1 MVTIPSGELRQKL
14 EQEIVTGAIP
24 PGSKLDE
31 ASLAARFDVSRTPIR
46 EALHQL
52 SMMGLVEIK
61 PRRGAFVRKVG
72 LKELVEM
79 FEVMAELEGMCGRL
93 AAERMTDEERS
104 ELISLHES
112 SKMHVDAQ
120 DFDGYYQANVAFHE
134 AIYRGSHNEYLSG
147 QTKSLRNR
155 LAPYRRL
162 QLRRAN
168 RLGNSYK
175 EHGFIANAIKNH
187 DGKVA
192 CKLLG
197 AHVTVQQGSFN
208 DFIASLPMDIIDQS
222 A

>member
-1 MVTIPSGELRQKL
+1 MATVRSGELRRIL
-14 EQEIVTGAIP
+14 EQEIVTGVIA
-24 PGSKLDE
+24 PGYKLDE
-31 ASLAARFDVSRTPIR
+31 VSLASRFDVSRTPVR

-79 FEVMAELEGMCGRL
+79 FEIMAALEGMCGRL
-93 AAERMTDEERS
+93 AAERMTDAER
-104 ELISLHES
+104 LGLVSLHLD
-112 SKMHVDAQ
+112 SKSHVDAE
-120 DFDGYYQANVAFHE
+120 DFDGYYQANVVFHE
-134 AIYRGSHNEYLSG
+134 AIYVGSHNEYLSS
-147 QTKSLRNR
+147 QTKALRNR

-168 RLGNSYK
+168 RLKNSFV
-175 EHGFIANAIKNH
+175 EHGEIADSIKQH
-187 DGKVA
+187 DGDA
-192 CKLLG
+192 AYKLLG